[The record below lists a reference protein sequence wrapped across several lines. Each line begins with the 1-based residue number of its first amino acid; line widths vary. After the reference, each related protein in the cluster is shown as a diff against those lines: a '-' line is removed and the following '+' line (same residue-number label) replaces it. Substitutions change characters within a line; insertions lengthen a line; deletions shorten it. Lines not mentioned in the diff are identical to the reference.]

1 MNGFNVTVSQLK
13 HLITDTP
20 APITLPLN
28 STAQRE
34 GRGELSGKEIH
45 VTIGDTECKPVSKGT
60 KVIINGKLEE
70 IACTLNGLNVTWT
83 HLKNLILDVEP
94 PITSSLY

>member
-45 VTIGDTECKPVSKGT
+45 VKIGDTECKPVSKGT
-60 KVIINGKLEE
+60 KVLINGKLEE

-83 HLKNLILDVEP
+83 HLKNLILDFEP

>member
-45 VTIGDTECKPVSKGT
+45 VTIGDTECKPVQKGT
-60 KVIINGKLEE
+60 KVLINGLSESGDNYIEVKQMFRERINATNE
-70 IACTLNGLNVTWT
+70 
-83 HLKNLILDVEP
+83 
-94 PITSSLY
+94 

>member
-45 VTIGDTECKPVSKGT
+45 VTIGDTECKPV
-60 KVIINGKLEE
+60 
-70 IACTLNGLNVTWT
+70 
-83 HLKNLILDVEP
+83 
-94 PITSSLY
+94 